1 MDGRSDLFSLGVIL
15 YTLLAGYRPF
25 QGNSA
30 MTVCFKVANHNP
42 PSVTAFDTEL
52 PPQLDA
58 IVSRAIAKNPAERYQ
73 TGREMA
79 TVITYYLEDTGL
91 FRVSLG
97 DSTQVPE

>member
-1 MDGRSDLFSLGVIL
+1 VDGRSDLFSLGVIL

-25 QGNSA
+25 QGNST
-30 MTVCFKVANHNP
+30 MTVCFKVVNHNP
-42 PSVTAFDTEL
+42 PSVTAFDTDL

-79 TVITYYLEDTGL
+79 TVNGAASSE
-91 FRVSLG
+91 
-97 DSTQVPE
+97 Q